1 MRSFMGL
8 TFLFVAL
15 AVLLTAAVG
24 LPPPEA
30 PYAGTARVTVSA
42 LGPAGLAIEGSGS
55 VLSMEIGAQTLAFE
69 VPVASIDTGIE
80 LRNRHLR
87 ELLEV
92 DRFPFAR
99 LELPRAAVD
108 VPEPGQVRSQIVEGR
123 LTLHGVMRPVSV
135 EYRAA
140 GGDDGRSLVSGSF
153 ALDLRDNGMAAP
165 AWLGLKVAPGIKV
178 AAELSLEK
186 R

>member
-1 MRSFMGL
+1 MRSFMGSTL
-8 TFLFVAL
+8 LFAMV

-24 LPPPEA
+24 LPPHEA

-42 LGPAGLAIEGSGS
+42 QGPAGLTIEGSS
-55 VLSMEIGAQTLAFE
+55 VALTMQSDAEMVAFE

-87 ELLEV
+87 ELVEV

-99 LELPRAAVD
+99 LELPRAAVGF
-108 VPEPGQVRSQIVEGR
+108 PQAGQTISRTAQGQ
-123 LTLHGVMRPVSV
+123 LTLHGVKRPVSV
-135 EYRAA
+135 EYRAD
-140 GGDDGRSLVSGSF
+140 GGARGRSIVNASF
-153 ALDLRDNGMAAP
+153 TLDLRDHGMTPP
-165 AWLGLKVAPGIKV
+165 AYLGLKVAPEVKI
-178 AAELSLEK
+178 AAELSLEQ